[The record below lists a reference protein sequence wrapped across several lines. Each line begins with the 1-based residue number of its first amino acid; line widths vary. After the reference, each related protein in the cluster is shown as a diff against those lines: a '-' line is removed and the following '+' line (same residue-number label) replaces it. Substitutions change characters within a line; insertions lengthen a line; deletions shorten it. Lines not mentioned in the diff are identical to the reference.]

1 MKTSF
6 QLVAEMNEAF
16 GNRRGNPAAP
26 EIGRVRAQCANIL
39 HEFGELMVA
48 LGADAAQVKQLIE
61 PFNHLGFGAFFN
73 LDDIRDALCDIH
85 VFAYGAHHL
94 LGLDADRDMQEVV
107 SKVMTRFIK
116 DEADKQATI
125 ALHAARGVTQVYF
138 EGDYP
143 TMIMKSAADQ
153 PDAPR
158 GKFLKS
164 ASFSEPK
171 FYAPDER
178 AMPAGLHF
186 NEEARAILDRQNALV
201 YGKLPELTQGEK
213 QDD

>member
-1 MKTSF
+1 MKSSF
-6 QLVAEMNEAF
+6 QQVAEMNIAF
-16 GNRRGNPAAP
+16 GNPRGNPQAV
-26 EIGRVRAQCANIL
+26 EIGRTRRQCLNIV
-39 HEFGELMVA
+39 HEFGELLVA
-48 LGADAAQVKQLIE
+48 LGANAAQVKQLIE
-61 PFNHLGFGAFFN
+61 PFTHIGFERHVS
-73 LDDIRDALCDIH
+73 LDNVRDALCDIH

-107 SKVMTRFIK
+107 SKLMTRFIK
-116 DEADKQATI
+116 DEADKEATI

-138 EGDYP
+138 EGTYP

-171 FYAPDER
+171 FYSPTER
-178 AMPAGLHF
+178 AMPAGLRF

-201 YGKLPELTQGEK
+201 QAKLPELTQGEK